1 MSRFLVTGGAGF
13 IGAHITEYLVSQGH
27 NVVVFDNLSTGKL
40 ENLAAVKDQITFVQ
54 GDIRDKRVMYD
65 VMDNVDYV
73 LHHAAEISV
82 AKSVH
87 APDIVNATNVDGT
100 VNVLLVARDCSVKR
114 FVLASSSSIY
124 GDTGSEPQHEGC
136 LPHPL
141 SPYGASKICAE
152 YYSDV
157 FHQIY
162 GLETVILR
170 YFNVF
175 GPRQDPNSEYTA
187 VIPRFIDSAHKNQ
200 DLHIYGDGKQARD
213 FVYVENIA
221 HANYLACTTD
231 NIAGKVFNIAS
242 DQSMTIDALAHRILE
257 FFDGKGNIVY
267 ESPKPG
273 DVKYS
278 VSCTDKARN
287 ELGFI
292 PKVSFEDGLCR
303 TIEYFKSL

>member
-13 IGAHITEYLVSQGH
+13 IGGHITEYLVSQGH
-27 NVVVFDNLSTGKL
+27 DVVVFDNLSTGKL

-54 GDIRDKRVMYD
+54 GDIRDKRVLYD
-65 VMDNVDYV
+65 VMDNIDYV
-73 LHHAAEISV
+73 LHHAAEISI

-87 APDIVNATNVDGT
+87 APDICNSTNVDGT
-100 VNVLLVARDCSVKR
+100 VNVLMVARDCSVKR
-114 FVLASSSSIY
+114 FVMASSSSIY
-124 GDTGSEPQHEGC
+124 GDTGSAPQHEC
-136 LPHPL
+136 SLPHPL
-141 SPYGASKICAE
+141 SPYGASKISAE
-152 YYSDV
+152 YYCDV

-162 GLETVILR
+162 GLETVRLR

-187 VIPRFIDSAHKNQ
+187 VIPKFIDRAYKNQ
-200 DLHIYGDGKQARD
+200 DLHIYGDGKQTRD

-242 DQSMTIDALAHRILE
+242 NQSITIDALAYKILE
-257 FFDGKGNIVY
+257 FFDGKGNIVH

-278 VSCTDKARN
+278 VSCTDKART
-287 ELGFI
+287 ELGFS
-292 PKVSFEDGLCR
+292 PTVSFDDGLCR
-303 TIEYFKSL
+303 TIEYFKNL